1 MNLNAALVL
10 NSGSPAANSL
20 ISLTDATSNIGFF
33 SNNNNNPQ
41 GILSWNLDNGTRK
54 WVVGTNFLT
63 SNDFEFSNGSAD
75 LVVINHTSGAI
86 KAPAYI
92 SAGTTFTAT
101 GCGTPTSLTGGATAG
116 SFLAQARS
124 CTVTVTMGNL
134 ATAPNGWSCS
144 VWDVTTTA
152 DTLKETAYTTTTVT
166 FSGTVASRDKIIFG
180 CTGF

>member
-10 NSGSPAANSL
+10 NSGSPAANNL
-20 ISLTDATSNIGFF
+20 ISLTDANSNIGFF

-41 GILSWNLDNGTRK
+41 GILSWYLGNGTSK
-54 WVVGTNFLT
+54 WTVGTNFLT
-63 SNDFEFSNGSAD
+63 TNDFEFSNGSAD
-75 LVVINHTSGAI
+75 FVVINHTSGAI

-101 GCGTPTSLTGGATAG
+101 GCGAPTSLTGGATAG
-116 SFLAQARS
+116 FFLAQATS

-134 ATAPNGWSCS
+134 TTAPNGWSCS

-152 DTLKETAYTTTTVT
+152 NTLKETAYTTTTVT
-166 FSGTVASRDKIIFG
+166 FSGTVASGDKIIFG